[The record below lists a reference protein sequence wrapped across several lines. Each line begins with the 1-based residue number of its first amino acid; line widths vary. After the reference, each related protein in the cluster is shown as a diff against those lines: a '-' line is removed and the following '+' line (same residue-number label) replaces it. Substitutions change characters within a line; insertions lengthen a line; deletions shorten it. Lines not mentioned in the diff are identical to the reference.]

1 MANFPKTDQELRN
14 VHFSEN
20 GACFISWN
28 TRFEIPLFALLPTII
43 NIFFQMNRAALIP
56 PPNYFMFS
64 LLTCLF
70 CCWPVSIVA
79 LRKSSEV
86 GCADLVGLGNSF
98 CWDWKTLE
106 LKFLKTILF
115 IMCWRGRERE
125 RERESWTKNS
135 VSAIKFNF
143 RFSLILI

>member
-1 MANFPKTDQELRN
+1 M
-14 VHFSEN
+14 
-20 GACFISWN
+20 FIFRKMGHALFSWN

-125 RERESWTKNS
+125 RERQRERERERVEPRTRYQQLNS
-135 VSAIKFNF
+135 IFVF
-143 RFSLILI
+143 L